1 MQYIQKHLIHLIK
14 ARTSISAVFIV
25 WSITCSSVHKKHFPC
40 WGHEHSFTLLNQPIL
55 CCRTSF
61 HLREYLLSS
70 WREFVMQL
78 QENVD
83 FFFFKIWK
91 QWLHVTGWH
100 CRSVLIERHYTAG
113 SLWRV
118 SWKSFTGLLIFTH
131 CYPAV
136 CCPQLFVLLLEWAF
150 KMAGI
155 LSEHAEGHW
164 SLFSPESSV
173 SKVSL
178 GHRKK
183 PQRDWNGEKGIW
195 HLNSA
200 VRDVPRMERL
210 CADQCKWITGP
221 SLSWSQYLT
230 LLWNFREQCLG
241 TSRCMWMQTRLLN
254 LLQGSLMAGRFLVI
268 FWSHIPCLGLS
279 KLCGYF

>member
-1 MQYIQKHLIHLIK
+1 MSIHSHCS
-14 ARTSISAVFIV
+14 TNQFSAVGPAFI
-25 WSITCSSVHKKHFPC
+25 SGNTCWVAGGS
-40 WGHEHSFTLLNQPIL
+40 
-55 CCRTSF
+55 
-61 HLREYLLSS
+61 LSCNS
-70 WREFVMQL
+70 RKMWI
-78 QENVD
+78 
-83 FFFFKIWK
+83 FFFKILK

-100 CRSVLIERHYTAG
+100 RRSVLIERHYAAG

-136 CCPQLFVLLLEWAF
+136 CCPQLFALLLEWAF
-150 KMAGI
+150 KMPGI

-178 GHRKK
+178 GHRKN
-183 PQRDWNGEKGIW
+183 PQKYWNGEKGIW

-200 VRDVPRMERL
+200 VRDVPRMVRL
-210 CADQCKWITGP
+210 CADQCKWITGS

-230 LLWNFREQCLG
+230 LLWNFREQSLG
-241 TSRCMWMQTRLLN
+241 TSRWMWMQTRLLN

-279 KLCGYF
+279 KLRGYF